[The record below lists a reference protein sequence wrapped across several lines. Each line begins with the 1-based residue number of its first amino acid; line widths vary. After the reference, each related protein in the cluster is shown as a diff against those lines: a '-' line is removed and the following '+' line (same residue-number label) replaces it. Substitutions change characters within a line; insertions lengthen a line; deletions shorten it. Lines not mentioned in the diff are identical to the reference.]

1 MDLPI
6 VIRNK
11 NVKGTVDKR
20 IIGGPKVSLVGEG
33 KGIFRTMSNI
43 HDAAFLR
50 KQLRAFSAVFVNT
63 HPFLK
68 FFLIMCMLTFKDT

>member
-1 MDLPI
+1 MKGLSKFLDLPI

-20 IIGGPKVSLVGEG
+20 IIGGSKVYLVGEG

-43 HDAAFLR
+43 RDAAFLR
-50 KQLRAFSAVFVNT
+50 K
-63 HPFLK
+63 
-68 FFLIMCMLTFKDT
+68 